1 MSFNNFTVEIGFGSG
16 DFLVKMA
23 KENSNEIFFGIE
35 KSWISVNKLLKKC
48 KQDNLNNIFCIKLD
62 AYWAFQLLFNDAS
75 VKKVLI
81 NYPDPCFKKSHISR
95 RLTTREKLYIYAK
108 KLVQTDEIR
117 IRSDDY
123 LFVEF
128 TLKESKLLQCFSC
141 IVSNPAINE
150 PVTKYEKK
158 WLSMNK
164 YYPEKRKRTIS
175 YKN

>member
-48 KQDNLNNIFCIKLD
+48 KQDNLNNIFCVKLD

-81 NYPDPCFKKSHISR
+81 NYPDP
-95 RLTTREKLYIYAK
+95 
-108 KLVQTDEIR
+108 
-117 IRSDDY
+117 
-123 LFVEF
+123 
-128 TLKESKLLQCFSC
+128 
-141 IVSNPAINE
+141 
-150 PVTKYEKK
+150 
-158 WLSMNK
+158 
-164 YYPEKRKRTIS
+164 
-175 YKN
+175 